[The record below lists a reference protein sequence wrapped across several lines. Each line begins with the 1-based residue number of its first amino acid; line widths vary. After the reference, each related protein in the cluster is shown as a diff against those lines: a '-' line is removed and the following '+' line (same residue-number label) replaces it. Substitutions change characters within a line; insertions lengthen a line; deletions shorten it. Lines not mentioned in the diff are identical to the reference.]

1 MRAEN
6 LRLEDFRQLIQLYLC
21 PTRTVVCL
29 IKLTHANSK
38 VERPKLVRIL
48 GVR

>member
-6 LRLEDFRQLIQLYLC
+6 LRSEDFRQIIQLHLC
-21 PTRTVVCL
+21 PTSTVVCL
-29 IKLTHANSK
+29 IKLIHANSK
-38 VERPKLVRIL
+38 IERPKLVGIL